1 MHRLTRKEDAMNM
14 RVRQLWVPVLS
25 TFLISVSVQFV
36 ALRVPRL
43 PPWVFFTRN
52 GVSIVLAPLWMLAL
66 PFIGALGASLS
77 LRAGGNTRD
86 RLVTALGSA
95 WLNGGILTLGVPLS
109 MVIERHFSLSIKLT
123 AYIVYM
129 IAWCLVPAVLLALGA
144 LPWLG
149 HKATMRA
156 RSATG
161 LERPDRLAVGSAC
174 SKRQLVRRGRID
186 SSGIVRRRSLV
197 RVRLDCH
204 PAHRAVATRAP
215 HRAGGTP

>member
-1 MHRLTRKEDAMNM
+1 MRERIIEVVEPYISGLRKRTSLRCTASREKEDAMNM
-14 RVRQLWVPVLS
+14 RVRQLWAPVLS
-25 TFLISVSVQFV
+25 TFLVSVSVQFV
-36 ALRVPRL
+36 ALRVPQL

-66 PFIGALGASLS
+66 PFIGALGAWLS

-86 RLVTALGSA
+86 RLLTALGSA
-95 WLNGGILTLGVPLS
+95 WLNGAIMTLGVPLS

-149 HKATMRA
+149 RKATMRA
-156 RSATG
+156 RGATG
-161 LERPDRLAVGSAC
+161 L
-174 SKRQLVRRGRID
+174 
-186 SSGIVRRRSLV
+186 
-197 RVRLDCH
+197 
-204 PAHRAVATRAP
+204 
-215 HRAGGTP
+215 